1 MDATS
6 PPIVTPEV
14 RIVDEQ
20 GHPRLLL
27 SAKDGTP
34 KIQLFRSDGRLGSA
48 VSLDGEGRPSIKL
61 ENINA
66 NGPTAVLGID
76 GKGAHVKFDRS
87 GGASSYLFLSDAG
100 ASGIVLID
108 SRGVRWL
115 NAVIDPDGAA
125 SIERFGPKRSVPSLR
140 ECQRFSWFPKVD
152 A

>member
-1 MDATS
+1 MDATA

-20 GHPRLLL
+20 GHLRLLL
-27 SAKDGTP
+27 SAKGGTP
-34 KIQLFRSDGRLGSA
+34 KIHLFRSDGRLGSE
-48 VSLDGEGRPSIKL
+48 VSLDGDGRPSIKL
-61 ENINA
+61 ANINA

-87 GGASSYLFLSDAG
+87 GGASGYLFLSDAG

-108 SRGVRWL
+108 SRGVRRL

-125 SIERFGPKRSVPSLR
+125 SIERFGPDGKPLL
-140 ECQRFSWFPKVD
+140 
-152 A
+152 

>member
-1 MDATS
+1 MDATA

-20 GHPRLLL
+20 GHLRLLL
-27 SAKDGTP
+27 SAKGGTP
-34 KIQLFRSDGRLGSA
+34 KIHLFRSDGGLGSE
-48 VSLDGEGRPSIKL
+48 VSLDGDGRPSIKL
-61 ENINA
+61 ANINA
-66 NGPTAVLGID
+66 NGPTAVLEID

-108 SRGVRWL
+108 SRGVRRL

-125 SIERFGPKRSVPSLR
+125 RIERFGPDGKPLL
-140 ECQRFSWFPKVD
+140 
-152 A
+152 